1 MRLKV
6 LQAHIASMKEKA
18 DIRKRE
24 PSLQDDEV
32 LKPITRCFTS
42 IEVSTNRSDVS
53 KYVCRSLLFCFV
65 FKSLGILISPKS
77 IKVLRGLSA
86 LEERNYFWGGLS
98 YAKDFAWEK

>member
-53 KYVCRSLLFCFV
+53 KYVFSLFCLVGV
-65 FKSLGILISPKS
+65 FITRGSFFHSVPYFRCYGRISS
-77 IKVLRGLSA
+77 Y
-86 LEERNYFWGGLS
+86 LEPI
-98 YAKDFAWEK
+98 